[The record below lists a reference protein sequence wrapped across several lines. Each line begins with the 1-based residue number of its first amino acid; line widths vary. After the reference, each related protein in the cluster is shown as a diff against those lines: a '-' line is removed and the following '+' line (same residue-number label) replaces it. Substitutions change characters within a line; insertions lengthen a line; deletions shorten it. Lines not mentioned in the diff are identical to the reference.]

1 MMSARPD
8 GASFNFSKASVLVI
22 DANALFLDLLTGVLQ
37 GFGFRRIQRCPDI
50 EAGALLLKARAF
62 DLILIDPYPNN
73 ERAYELI
80 RELRDAG
87 NANSGAPILIVTGHT
102 YLRLVADTR
111 QCGADFVIA
120 KPFSMG
126 GLLERVLWVAKLEG
140 RRGGLL
146 APEAPSGRVFGAQ
159 PW

>member
-1 MMSARPD
+1 MMPAPK
-8 GASFNFSKASVLVI
+8 GASFNFTKASVLII
-22 DANALFLDLLTGVLQ
+22 DANALFLDLLTGVMQ
-37 GFGFRRIQRCPDI
+37 GFGFRRIQRCNDI
-50 EAGALLLKARAF
+50 EAAALLLKTRAF

-73 ERAYELI
+73 ERAYQVI
-80 RELRDAG
+80 RDVRDGGTA
-87 NANSGAPILIVTGHT
+87 NAGAPILIVTGHT

-126 GLLERVLWVAKLEG
+126 GLLERVLFVAKIEG

-146 APEAPSGRVFGAQ
+146 APEAPAGRVLGAQ

>member
-1 MMSARPD
+1 MSATSK

-37 GFGFRRIQRCPDI
+37 GFGFRRIQRCQDI
-50 EAGALLLKARAF
+50 EVATTLLKTRAF
-62 DLILIDPYPNN
+62 DLVLIDPYPNN
-73 ERAYELI
+73 ARAYRLI
-80 RELRDAG
+80 RELREAG
-87 NANSGAPILIVTGHT
+87 NANSSAPILIVTGHT

-111 QCGADFVIA
+111 ECGADFVIA

-126 GLLERVLWVAKLEG
+126 SLLERVLWVAKVEG

-146 APEAPSGRVFGAQ
+146 APEAPAGRVLGAQ
-159 PW
+159 AW